1 MAGLRIGTYI
11 DTLELENEALREK
24 VKALEHRLKLIEK
37 AALDKMVKG
46 LQKEPVTYKI
56 GLEIEEERNPVY

>member
-24 VKALEHRLKLIEK
+24 VKALEHKIKLLITELNEK
-37 AALDKMVKG
+37 DDKIFELMDKQV
-46 LQKEPVTYKI
+46 ESVNPS
-56 GLEIEEERNPVY
+56 PVY